1 MKRLSWIV
9 TLPFAVAAV
18 LFAVMNRNPVTIDL
32 WPLPWRIEA
41 PTFLIL
47 LGSLAIG
54 LLIGLLLSWFTGG
67 AKRRR
72 IRELAHDNQ
81 RLTTELQ
88 ELRRQAAERS
98 RAIPPASLPPPA
110 QPGAQS
116 GTPPGPGVPAP
127 MPPGLPPAQGP
138 GQV

>member
-1 MKRLSWIV
+1 MKLLHWVV
-9 TLPFAVAAV
+9 TVPVAVAAV
-18 LFAVMNRNPVTIDL
+18 LFAVMNRTPVTIDL

-47 LGSLAIG
+47 LGSLAF
-54 LLIGLLLSWFTGG
+54 GLLLGVLLAWLTGG
-67 AKRRR
+67 IKRRR
-72 IRELAHDNQ
+72 MRELAHDNH

-88 ELRRQAAERS
+88 ELRRQAADRS
-98 RAIPPASLPPPA
+98 RAIPPASLPSASPPA
-110 QPGAQS
+110 AQS
-116 GTPPGPGVPAP
+116 GTTLPAP

>member
-1 MKRLSWIV
+1 MKLLHWVV
-9 TLPFAVAAV
+9 TVPVAVAAV
-18 LFAVMNRNPVTIDL
+18 LFAVMNRTPVTIDL

-47 LGSLAIG
+47 LGSLAF
-54 LLIGLLLSWFTGG
+54 GLLLGVLLAWLTGG
-67 AKRRR
+67 IKRRR
-72 IRELAHDNQ
+72 MRELAHDNQ
-81 RLTTELQ
+81 RLTIELQ

-98 RAIPPASLPPPA
+98 RAIPPASLPPASPPA
-110 QPGAQS
+110 AQA
-116 GTPPGPGVPAP
+116 GTTLPAP

>member
-18 LFAVMNRNPVTIDL
+18 LFAVMNRTPVTIDL

-47 LGSLAIG
+47 LGSLAFG
-54 LLIGLLLSWFTGG
+54 LLIGLLLAWLTGG
-67 AKRRR
+67 MKRRR
-72 IRELAHDNQ
+72 MRELAHDNQ

-98 RAIPPASLPPPA
+98 RAIPPASLPAASLPA
-110 QPGAQS
+110 GQPG
-116 GTPPGPGVPAP
+116 PPGAIVPAP
-127 MPPGLPPAQGP
+127 MPSRLPPAQGP

>member
-18 LFAVMNRNPVTIDL
+18 LFAVMNRTPVTIDL

-47 LGSLAIG
+47 LGSLAFG
-54 LLIGLLLSWFTGG
+54 LLIGLLLAWLASGT
-67 AKRRR
+67 KRRR
-72 IRELAHDNQ
+72 MRELAHDNQ

-98 RAIPPASLPPPA
+98 RAIPPASLPAASLPA
-110 QPGAQS
+110 GPPGAS
-116 GTPPGPGVPAP
+116 VPAP
-127 MPPGLPPAQGP
+127 MPPGLPPAQGT